1 MISVF
6 QQCKRPEI
14 NLYLQDDI
22 KALVDKMDT
31 NGLRNTVCDFMLTS
45 NHPKVKIFKERYERL
60 DGSNLPWI
68 ELWGA
73 GRKGMRNST
82 VWADQNFMQATA
94 WLLGVDIKILNS
106 VCING
111 MINYLSYSGNLEEEN
126 VPSIV
131 PPMTIG
137 YRTNCHFQSL
147 LPLEV
152 NDGGAAQIREMN
164 ERNLEIQNKNEG
176 IVVSDDEKEKN
187 QKQAVNKKV
196 KPFEF
201 DNVLGISD
209 DENEGKMKDTSF
221 DIEYNSEEDKR
232 IKSFKRNVV
241 IINEDE
247 NQFLGK
253 KEKEDEVKK
262 PRIENI
268 LSNIEEVKDILSKE
282 KINEKKGE
290 NSAKLERTYS
300 DESMSSIKSCSSII
314 SVQSNGSDFININD
328 LFPKP
333 FAVKGNMKLK
343 TFGQTFFLKL
353 FIFQARESKR
363 KRNLKASKMVLIL
376 HNVLF
381 VKRQI

>member
-1 MISVF
+1 M
-6 QQCKRPEI
+6 
-14 NLYLQDDI
+14 QDDI

-68 ELWGA
+68 ELWAA

-209 DENEGKMKDTSF
+209 NENEGKMKDTSF
-221 DIEYNSEEDKR
+221 DMEYNSEEDKK

-241 IINEDE
+241 IINEDK
-247 NQFLGK
+247 NKFLGE

-268 LSNIEEVKDILSKE
+268 LSNIEEVKGIFSKE
-282 KINEKKGE
+282 KINEKKGD
-290 NSAKLERTYS
+290 NYAKLERTYS
-300 DESMSSIKSCSSII
+300 DESMSSMKSCSSII
-314 SVQSNGSDFININD
+314 SVQSEGSDFININD

-333 FAVKGNMKLK
+333 FAVKGNNIKLK
-343 TFGQTFFLKL
+343 TVGQRFLIKL
-353 FIFQARESKR
+353 FF
-363 KRNLKASKMVLIL
+363 
-376 HNVLF
+376 
-381 VKRQI
+381 RQGNQKEKKT

>member
-6 QQCKRPEI
+6 QQCKRQEI
-14 NLYLQDDI
+14 NLYLPDDI
-22 KALVDKMDT
+22 RSLVDNMDT
-31 NGLRNTVCDFMLTS
+31 NGLRIAVCDFMLTS
-45 NHPKVKIFKERYERL
+45 KHPKVKTFKERYEKL
-60 DGSNLPWI
+60 DGSELSW
-68 ELWGA
+68 EQLWGF
-73 GRKGMRNST
+73 GRKGMKNSA
-82 VWADQNFMQATA
+82 VWADQNFMQGTA

-106 VCING
+106 VSRNG
-111 MINYLSYSGNLEEEN
+111 IINYLTYSGNLEEEN

-164 ERNLEIQNKNEG
+164 ERNLEIQNKNEA

-201 DNVLGISD
+201 DNVLGTSD

-241 IINEDE
+241 IVNEE
-247 NQFLGK
+247 KKVYLGK
-253 KEKEDEVKK
+253 KDIREEKMEVL
-262 PRIENI
+262 NFV
-268 LSNIEEVKDILSKE
+268 SDSDIEEIKDISTIK
-282 KINEKKGE
+282 
-290 NSAKLERTYS
+290 RTIS
-300 DESMSSIKSCSSII
+300 DESMESICSNK
-314 SVQSNGSDFININD
+314 SNGSNFININD
-328 LFPKP
+328 LFGRPHTI
-333 FAVKGNMKLK
+333 KGKKIFYLK
-343 TFGQTFFLKL
+343 
-353 FIFQARESKR
+353 
-363 KRNLKASKMVLIL
+363 
-376 HNVLF
+376 
-381 VKRQI
+381 